1 MNSFSHTT
9 PRQTRLAFSVSNMFT
24 VHLALMPVSQS
35 VFSRWKSVSNSVI
48 FCWQNKTC
56 WSDRSRLLRAHVD
69 LSDLINFH
77 HTHSSQIKLI
87 FNFFSFSSVSHKRM
101 LHQLHYIK
109 FQSHF
114 SRSLFPF
121 ELLFSLLTFSA
132 LLMHMQSMKL
142 TKYSLSNLHYLWEFS
157 CTLGTLPPQS
167 SESSDSNALTS
178 AIWSQSSEWKCL
190 SWSRNFSCT
199 SSSRRSLS
207 LNAAK

>member
-1 MNSFSHTT
+1 
-9 PRQTRLAFSVSNMFT
+9 
-24 VHLALMPVSQS
+24 MPVSQW

-87 FNFFSFSSVSHKRM
+87 FNFFFFSSIFHERM
-101 LHQLHYIK
+101 LHQHHYIK
-109 FQSHF
+109 FQSNF

-121 ELLFSLLTFSA
+121 ELLFSLLTLSA

-142 TKYSLSNLHYLWEFS
+142 TKIFTKQLALFMRIFLHTRHSSASVVRILWLECFDFSNLVPIERMKMFELI
-157 CTLGTLPPQS
+157 PQ
-167 SESSDSNALTS
+167 
-178 AIWSQSSEWKCL
+178 
-190 SWSRNFSCT
+190 FFVYV
-199 SSSRRSLS
+199 
-207 LNAAK
+207 